1 MRGQKIFVL
10 LAAAACLGAPEAIA
24 LYAEQGRRFA
34 IGANFKF

>member
-1 MRGQKIFVL
+1 MCIRDSRYT
-10 LAAAACLGAPEAIA
+10 GAPEAIA